1 MASNSKWKNIQK
13 RKNAQDA
20 KRGKIFMK
28 LAKEIYVAAKE
39 GGADPEANSALR
51 LVIEKAKGANMPNEN
66 IDRPLKKL
74 RESKMEAVMKKSPM
88 KATVPSR
95 IAVMVECV
103 TDNKNRTASNVRTAH
118 YDRPH

>member
-1 MASNSKWKNIQK
+1 MW
-13 RKNAQDA
+13 R
-20 KRGKIFMK
+20 
-28 LAKEIYVAAKE
+28 LKE

-66 IDRPLKKL
+66 IDRPLKK
-74 RESKMEAVMKKSPM
+74 RGRAKMEAVMKKSPM